1 MFISLLS
8 PRGKGKE
15 AVDYLRRLKPSKG
28 ITVQNI
34 YATLG
39 RYDVVLLFEATDI
52 DGAMRFAIEVG
63 TATDYTIE
71 TLAAVPVVD
80 LSFYRPDFCEET
92 VDHEVVDELED
103 GE

>member
-8 PRGKGKE
+8 PRGKGKK
-15 AVDYLRRLKPSKG
+15 AVEYLRKLKPSKG

-39 RYDVVLLFEATDI
+39 RYDAILFFEATDI
-52 DGAMRFAIEVG
+52 NRAMKFAIEVG
-63 TATDYTIE
+63 TATDYAIE
-71 TLAAVPVVD
+71 TLAAVPVID